1 MYVNFIY
8 ENNTISMKNYSVVLL
23 NTYIKFS
30 VILIVLLRHQIEK
43 GFKTAVGGSTKCSVR
58 RKPIRV
64 IFLHILTEVRP
75 CSFARL
81 VSLLQAA
88 PAGAK

>member
-1 MYVNFIY
+1 MSI
-8 ENNTISMKNYSVVLL
+8 KNYTFILL
-23 NTYIKFS
+23 NTNFKIS
-30 VILIVLLRHQIEK
+30 IILIVLLRHLIEK